1 MRASIRRHR
10 AGLLILMLLASLACG
25 ELWAADDA
33 QQQLRLLREQRQAL
47 EQGFN
52 LEREHCEERFAV
64 NDCLNDVRLRRNAAL
79 QPLQQQED
87 ELAAR
92 IRRAKSV
99 AQRERVRERQQEAAL
114 AEGERRTSALRSTVL
129 RGESADPAA
138 SAAAAAQAPRLRRS
152 LPAMSPGETAW
163 VRQQQAE
170 REAQRHVQQRLLQ
183 QQRLQQ
189 HQLDVQQR
197 RAQNGKKPAAPLPL
211 PTAEEISALSGKP
224 PVAASKPR

>member
-1 MRASIRRHR
+1 MPTSLRRHR
-10 AGLLILMLLASLACG
+10 AGVLILMLLASLACG

-33 QQQLRLLREQRQAL
+33 QEQLRLLREQRQAL
-47 EQGFN
+47 EQGFS
-52 LEREHCEERFAV
+52 LEREHCEQRFAV
-64 NDCLNDVRLRRNAAL
+64 NDCLNDVRLRRNEAL
-79 QPLQQQED
+79 QPLQRQED

-129 RGESADPAA
+129 RGEPADPAA
-138 SAAAAAQAPRLRRS
+138 SAAAAQAPRLRRS
-152 LPAMSPGETAW
+152 LPATSPGETARA
-163 VRQQQAE
+163 RQQQAE
-170 REAQRHVQQRLLQ
+170 REAQRHAQQRARQ

-189 HQLDVQQR
+189 HQLDLQQR
-197 RAQNGKKPAAPLPL
+197 RSQSGKKPAAPLPL

>member
-1 MRASIRRHR
+1 MRTSIRRHR
-10 AGLLILMLLASLACG
+10 AGVLILMLLASLAG
-25 ELWAADDA
+25 GALWAADDA
-33 QQQLRLLREQRQAL
+33 RQLQLLREQRQAL
-47 EQGFN
+47 EQRFS

-64 NDCLNDVRLRRNAAL
+64 NDCLDEVRLRRNEAL
-79 QPLQQQED
+79 QPLRRQED

-92 IRRAKSV
+92 MRQAKSA
-99 AQRERVRERQQEAAL
+99 AQLERVRERQQEAAQ
-114 AEGERRTSALRSTVL
+114 AEGERRTSALRSTLL

-138 SAAAAAQAPRLRRS
+138 SAAQAPRLRRS
-152 LPAMSPGETAW
+152 VPAMSPGETARA
-163 VRQQQAE
+163 RQQRAE
-170 REAQRHVQQRLLQ
+170 REAQRHAQQSARQ

-189 HQLDVQQR
+189 HQLDLQQR